1 MRVARCG
8 RIARSSRP
16 APASLPRAGRE
27 YPRKHQISALEA
39 STSLPRQP
47 ARPGSA
53 VAAVGAGARNGPP
66 GREAIASSRQEDPKG
81 WTSDRAAGA
90 LPCGVG
96 WESVA
101 RGFARDPAQPVRR
114 LEAARSRVRRQL
126 VLFETSVISLPGDA
140 SIGAVDRARTQQVNE
155 REHRTP
161 CHVVPRRRAS
171 RLTASAA
178 PCRLVL
184 VSTLAGGETVSQG
197 PLESLFQ
204 VRILARQPEA
214 CESVSQHA

>member
-1 MRVARCG
+1 M
-8 RIARSSRP
+8 STPESF
-16 APASLPRAGRE
+16 
-27 YPRKHQISALEA
+27 KSALSSPRRPCRA
-39 STSLPRQP
+39 NRHGLDLPLWRSVR
-47 ARPGSA
+47 AL
-53 VAAVGAGARNGPP
+53 VTVLP
-66 GREAIASSRQEDPKG
+66 GREAVACSRKEDPEG
-81 WTSDRAAGA
+81 GTSDRAAGA

-96 WESVA
+96 WETVA
-101 RGFARDPAQPVRR
+101 RGSARDPAQPVIR
-114 LEAARSRVRRQL
+114 LKAARSRVRRQL

-140 SIGAVDRARTQQVNE
+140 SIGAVDRAGTQQVDE

>member
-1 MRVARCG
+1 MARCG
-8 RIARSSRP
+8 RIAQSSRP

-27 YPRKHQISALEA
+27 YPRKLEISALEA

-47 ARPGSA
+47 ARSGSA

-66 GREAIASSRQEDPKG
+66 GREAIASPCQEDPEG
-81 WTSDRAAGA
+81 WTSDREAGT
-90 LPCGVG
+90 LPCGRG
-96 WESVA
+96 WETVA
-101 RGFARDPAQPVRR
+101 RGSARDPAQPVIR
-114 LEAARSRVRRQL
+114 LKAARSRVRRQL

-140 SIGAVDRARTQQVNE
+140 SIGAVDRAGTQQVDE